1 MFFKKI
7 IFSKDSYWVKL
18 RDKKFDFTTNDKE
31 EIATF
36 VIFIGKNSCGK
47 TTLLDFIRQIINK
60 SKSLKSTPINNN
72 GKEHVFFEFLNN
84 NRQVNEIK
92 LVEPV
97 VEKDNNQNLELYMRL
112 DCDNHDFFILSQKNN
127 NLTMDIEE
135 FSFYNLLNT
144 NKNDFMENNFP
155 EIGEYNVRS
164 HYGVPTSYSLSTQN
178 TISSIIDFY
187 LKSNKFTNDSFAAID
202 MSDGDIEKNVI
213 MLKGKT
219 IFSTLNAEFNKNN
232 GITFRV
238 TNYGKTVYINEKDE
252 NVYPYR
258 YLSSG
263 LQKGNSF
270 LISLCKIK
278 KDIKIK
284 KLNNDS
290 NKTNINFFLDE
301 IENSLCPNEQV
312 LITKKI
318 IDDTTEINQGQK
330 ICQFFIA
337 THSPFILKNFLSEE
351 RNGDTVIINVET
363 GENILKSEKKKLLLN
378 VNNNVSYDEI
388 SYLYYG
394 IPTSNYYISLYE
406 AMKMKFKEKLK
417 KEVNYSN
424 EDKERLLPFYLA
436 KLFDYTDWESFVAKF
451 NDES

>member
-18 RDKKFDFTTNDKE
+18 RDKKFDFTTNYKE
-31 EIATF
+31 EIAIF

-97 VEKDNNQNLELYMRL
+97 VEKDNNKNLVLYMRL
-112 DCDNHDFFILSQKNN
+112 DCDNHDFFSLSQKNN
-127 NLTMDIEE
+127 NLTMDIKE
-135 FSFYNLLNT
+135 FSFYNLPNT

-155 EIGEYNVRS
+155 EIGEYNVKS
-164 HYGVPTSYSLSTQN
+164 HYFVPISYSLSTQN

-219 IFSTLNAEFNKNN
+219 IFSTLNAEFNEHNY
-232 GITFRV
+232 GITFGV
-238 TNYGKTVYINEKDE
+238 TNDGKKVYINEKDG
-252 NVYPYR
+252 NVYPYH

-263 LQKGNSF
+263 LQK
-270 LISLCKIK
+270 KIH
-278 KDIKIK
+278 
-284 KLNNDS
+284 
-290 NKTNINFFLDE
+290 F
-301 IENSLCPNEQV
+301 
-312 LITKKI
+312 
-318 IDDTTEINQGQK
+318 
-330 ICQFFIA
+330 
-337 THSPFILKNFLSEE
+337 
-351 RNGDTVIINVET
+351 
-363 GENILKSEKKKLLLN
+363 
-378 VNNNVSYDEI
+378 
-388 SYLYYG
+388 
-394 IPTSNYYISLYE
+394 
-406 AMKMKFKEKLK
+406 
-417 KEVNYSN
+417 
-424 EDKERLLPFYLA
+424 
-436 KLFDYTDWESFVAKF
+436 
-451 NDES
+451 